1 MRALLAALLL
11 SVPAPAM
18 AAGWNHYTNVRFGY
32 AIDVPPGFVG
42 RGEAANGDGQ
52 VFRTPTATL
61 TVFGGNIMAG
71 NFEGEVVQ
79 RERDAEQDKW
89 AVTYQV
95 STPTHASYSGKH
107 GARVLYG
114 RMVALCRGRQ
124 YAMFELQYSSVDIA
138 TFNPIIDR
146 LVASLQ
152 PTEGSASC

>member
-1 MRALLAALLL
+1 
-11 SVPAPAM
+11 M

-61 TVFGGNIMAG
+61 TVFGGNIIAG

-89 AVTYQV
+89 AITYQV
-95 STPTHASYSGKH
+95 STPQAASWSGKR
-107 GARVLYG
+107 GARILYA
-114 RMVALCRGRQ
+114 RMIALCGGTQ
-124 YAMFELQYSSVDIA
+124 FGSFALDYSSADRKAFDAVV
-138 TFNPIIDR
+138 DR
-146 LVASLQ
+146 LVASLR
-152 PTEGSASC
+152 PAGGC